1 LGREAGCTYKHS
13 RGEGIVQGVKV
24 TEIMSRPVITVSP
37 RTPLKEAAQLLVEHG
52 ISALPVLDEKA
63 GLVGIVSEADLV
75 PIEARPDPRSQSTP
89 LPPTAG
95 RTPRTVAEVM
105 TRNVITV
112 TAGSEVSQ
120 AARAML
126 EAGVK
131 RVPVMRGRHVVG
143 VVSRRDLVRV
153 IARQDGEVRDEL
165 ARRLLE
171 AGIDGAVES
180 MTVRSGVATI
190 ELPDRGPARRLA
202 ESLGREV
209 PGVLEIR
216 FITPRK

>member
-1 LGREAGCTYKHS
+1 M
-13 RGEGIVQGVKV
+13 KV
-24 TEIMSRPVITVSP
+24 TEIMSRPVIAVSP
-37 RTPLKEAAQLLVEHG
+37 RTPVKQAAQLLIEHG
-52 ISALPVLDEKA
+52 ISALPVLDDKGA
-63 GLVGIVSEADLV
+63 LAGIVSEADLV
-75 PIEARPDPRSQSTP
+75 PIEARPDPRSQSMP

-95 RTPRTVAEVM
+95 RTPRTVGDVM

-120 AARAML
+120 AARTML

-131 RVPVMRGRHVVG
+131 RVPVTRGRHVVG
-143 VVSRRDLVRV
+143 IVSRRDLVRV

-165 ARRLLE
+165 VRRLHD
-171 AGIDGAVES
+171 AGFDGSVES

-190 ELPDRGPARRLA
+190 ELPERGPARRLA
-202 ESLGREV
+202 ESVALEV
-209 PGVLEIR
+209 PGILEIR